1 MENLKNLNESFQE
14 TVPIG
19 RSVHESQLQVQS
31 ISFLKKEL
39 SNKTAKCTAQG
50 NNLHVHFFLV
60 VVFFFPHAPRGLE
73 TSNIQ
78 GCLV

>member
-50 NNLHVHFFLV
+50 EKLHVHFFLV
-60 VVFFFPHAPRGLE
+60 VVYFFPHAPRGLE